1 MTTPD
6 YATDFHAWAQAQAEA
21 LRVKDWPLLDVENLV
36 EEVEGLAERHRS
48 AMEHQLECLL
58 IHLLKYQYQPEERPR
73 RGRSWRVSIASARH
87 EFSNVIRRNPSLQA
101 YPADCLAHAYRY
113 ARRQAARQTGLP
125 LRAFPPDPEWSLTEI
140 LNEDSWPEEPTPES
154 TS

>member
-48 AMEHQLECLL
+48 AMEHQLERLL

-87 EFSNVIRRNPSLQA
+87 EFSKVIRRNPSLQA
-101 YPADCLAHAYRY
+101 YPADCLAHAYRCAAASRPPY
-113 ARRQAARQTGLP
+113 GPAPAGISAGPGVVLDRAPQRRRLA
-125 LRAFPPDPEWSLTEI
+125 
-140 LNEDSWPEEPTPES
+140 
-154 TS
+154 